1 MTIDHHAR
9 SRQINLARSIV
20 GRAKVYL
27 YVRFWIIAR
36 DVAAST
42 ETGAAAQ
49 GLLRLLRWGVYQGTL
64 VCPISESTFIEVM
77 KQANTPT
84 RRIATAHLNDE
95 LSLGVSI
102 ITGRSRIATEIAHF
116 FYAATGEHTLHSMQ
130 ELVWTKLSYALGY
143 IHPSLPEI
151 DRETELAPQKGFF
164 DTMWDTSLS
173 EIVATIGDNWVPES
187 AALQDSARQ
196 INTDIKAH
204 ADNLV
209 SYQATYH
216 DEIIG
221 GLDASSDLAAEV
233 MARLAER
240 AGITPA
246 EPGSPAWKEC
256 ARMCRNLLIAAFKK
270 PATKNTLRTIHA
282 GASFHA
288 GSVGTVTPTSPL
300 TTSMTSSTP
309 LRRYPI
315 ATPSSPKGSWRKLP
329 MPGIFAFV
337 TSTGLPHHRRC

>member
-1 MTIDHHAR
+1 M
-9 SRQINLARSIV
+9 
-20 GRAKVYL
+20 
-27 YVRFWIIAR
+27 
-36 DVAAST
+36 
-42 ETGAAAQ
+42 
-49 GLLRLLRWGVYQGTL
+49 
-64 VCPISESTFIEVM
+64 
-77 KQANTPT
+77 PT
-84 RRIATAHLNDE
+84 RRIATAHLIDE

-116 FYAATGEHTLHSMQ
+116 FYAATGEHTLH
-130 ELVWTKLSYALGY
+130 
-143 IHPSLPEI
+143 
-151 DRETELAPQKGFF
+151 RETELTLQKCFF

-173 EIVATIGDNWVPES
+173 EIVATIGDNWVPER
-187 AALQDSARQ
+187 AALQVSARQ
-196 INTDIKAH
+196 INADIKAH

-221 GLDASSDLAAEV
+221 GLDVSTDLAADV

-288 GSVGTVTPTSPL
+288 GHRWDRYTNFTANHFYDFEHAAAAVSYCDAFFTEGFLAQIANAGHIRLCDLNSCHVTADVERAVEIVRDLNTSAK
-300 TTSMTSSTP
+300 SN
-309 LRRYPI
+309 
-315 ATPSSPKGSWRKLP
+315 
-329 MPGIFAFV
+329 
-337 TSTGLPHHRRC
+337 